1 MSDIG
6 IETAELLPANAAGTR
21 FGWLRQIGHSK
32 VAIFGT
38 AILAFWIFVGIAAP
52 WISPFP
58 PNQTVRPMASPGALA
73 SNGAVFWFG
82 TDHLGRDILARVI
95 WGTRTV
101 LVYAPLA
108 TALSFAVGVSGGLLA
123 GYRRGW
129 LDDLLSRLSDLV
141 LAFPALVLYII
152 IVSKFGASGLN
163 IVLAVTLASSPG
175 IMRLTRGLT
184 LALRDR
190 AFVAAAQLR
199 GEPAWRIMF
208 IEILPNAAGPLIVDA
223 CLRLGYV
230 VITIGTLG
238 FLGLGLPPPDPDW
251 GSMVNETRKFAL
263 VFPHMVLFPCLA
275 VSSLVLGLNLLADG
289 LRELVTQE

>member
-1 MSDIG
+1 VSDVGVEIG
-6 IETAELLPANAAGTR
+6 GSLPQAIAGAR
-21 FGWLRQIGHSK
+21 FGWARHIGRSK
-32 VAIFGT
+32 VAMIGM
-38 AILAFWIFVGIAAP
+38 AILAFWLIVAIAAP
-52 WISPFP
+52 WLAPFP
-58 PNQTVRPMASPGALA
+58 PNATIRPMAPPGAA
-73 SNGAVFWFG
+73 APNGGMFWFG
-82 TDHLGRDILARVI
+82 TDYLGRDILSRVI

-101 LVYAPLA
+101 LTYAPAA
-108 TALSFAVGVSGGLLA
+108 TALAFAVGISAGLLA

-129 LDDLLSRLSDLV
+129 LDEILSRLSDLV

-163 IVLAVTLASSPG
+163 IVLAVTFASSPA
-175 IMRLTRGLT
+175 IMRLTRGLV
-184 LALRDR
+184 LALRNQ

-208 IEILPNAAGPLIVDA
+208 IEILPNASGPLIVDA

-251 GSMVNETRKFAL
+251 GGMVNESRKFAL
-263 VFPHMVLFPCLA
+263 VFPYMVLFPCIA

-289 LRELVTQE
+289 LRELVAEE

>member
-1 MSDIG
+1 VNDVDL
-6 IETAELLPANAAGTR
+6 ELGVAVPQVVAGAR
-21 FGWLRQIGHSK
+21 FGWARHIGRSK
-32 VAIFGT
+32 VAVIGL
-38 AILAFWIFVGIAAP
+38 AIVAFWLVVAIAAP
-52 WISPFP
+52 WLAPFP
-58 PNQTVRPMASPGALA
+58 PNATIRPMALPGGPAP
-73 SNGAVFWFG
+73 GGGVFWFG
-82 TDHLGRDILARVI
+82 TDYLGRDILSRVI

-101 LVYAPLA
+101 LTYAPAA
-108 TALSFAVGVSGGLLA
+108 TALAFAVGISGGLLA

-129 LDDLLSRLSDLV
+129 MDELLSRFTDLV

-163 IVLAVTLASSPG
+163 IVLAVTFASSPA
-175 IMRLTRGLT
+175 IMRLTRGLV
-184 LALRDR
+184 LALRNQ

-208 IEILPNAAGPLIVDA
+208 VEILPNASGPLIVDA

-251 GSMVNETRKFAL
+251 GGMVNESRKFAL
-263 VFPHMVLFPCLA
+263 VFPHMVLFPCIA

-289 LRELVTQE
+289 LRELVAEA

>member
-1 MSDIG
+1 MSD
-6 IETAELLPANAAGTR
+6 AELALVPSAHVAGPR
-21 FGWLRQIGHSK
+21 FAWLRQIGHSRMAVLGLAIIGFWVF
-32 VAIFGT
+32 VA
-38 AILAFWIFVGIAAP
+38 VAAP
-52 WISPFP
+52 WLAPFP
-58 PNQTVRPMASPGALA
+58 PNQPVRPMASPGAIA
-73 SNGAVFWFG
+73 PNGAVFWFG
-82 TDHLGRDILARVI
+82 TDHLGRDILSRVI

-108 TALSFAVGVSGGLLA
+108 TALAFAIGITAGLLA

-129 LDDLLSRLSDLV
+129 LDEVLSRVSDLV
-141 LAFPALVLYII
+141 LAFPALVLYIV

-163 IVLAVTLASSPG
+163 ILLAVTLASSPA

-190 AFVAAAQLR
+190 AFIAAAQLR
-199 GEPAWRIMF
+199 GEPTWRTMF
-208 IEILPNAAGPLIVDA
+208 VEILPNAAGPLIVDA

-238 FLGLGLPPPDPDW
+238 FLGLGLPPPNPDW
-251 GSMVNETRKFAL
+251 GSMVNESRSFAL
-263 VFPHMVLFPCLA
+263 VFPHMVLFPCIA

>member
-1 MSDIG
+1 MS
-6 IETAELLPANAAGTR
+6 ETELEVAALLPAHLAAPR
-21 FGWLRQIGHSK
+21 FDWVRRIGHSRMTMFGL
-32 VAIFGT
+32 AIVG
-38 AILAFWIFVGIAAP
+38 FWIFVALAAP
-52 WISPFP
+52 WIAPFP
-58 PNQTVRPMASPGALA
+58 PNQTIRPMASPGAIA
-73 SNGAVFWFG
+73 PGGAVFWFG
-82 TDHLGRDILARVI
+82 TDHLGRDILSRVI

-101 LVYAPLA
+101 LIYAPLA
-108 TALSFAVGVSGGLLA
+108 TALAFAVGVSAGLLA

-129 LDDLLSRLSDLV
+129 LDEVLSRLTDLV
-141 LAFPALVLYII
+141 LAFPALVLYIV

-163 IVLAVTLASSPG
+163 IVLAVTLASSPA
-175 IMRLTRGLT
+175 IMRLTRGLV

-190 AFVAAAQLR
+190 AFVAAAKLR
-199 GEPAWRIMF
+199 GEPAWRIMYV
-208 IEILPNAAGPLIVDA
+208 EILPNAAGPLIVDA

-251 GSMVNETRKFAL
+251 GSMVNETRSFAL
-263 VFPHMVLFPCLA
+263 VFPHMVLFPCIA

>member
-1 MSDIG
+1 MS
-6 IETAELLPANAAGTR
+6 ETDLEVGALLPAHVAARR
-21 FGWLRQIGHSK
+21 FDWVRRIGRSRM
-32 VAIFGT
+32 VMLGLAIVG
-38 AILAFWIFVGIAAP
+38 FWIFVAVAAP
-52 WISPFP
+52 WIAPFP
-58 PNQTVRPMASPGALA
+58 PNQTIRPMAAPGAIA
-73 SNGAVFWFG
+73 PNGAVFWFG
-82 TDHLGRDILARVI
+82 TDHLGRDILSRVI

-101 LVYAPLA
+101 LIYAPLA
-108 TALSFAVGVSGGLLA
+108 TALAFAVGVSAGLLA

-129 LDDLLSRLSDLV
+129 LDEVLSRLTDLV
-141 LAFPALVLYII
+141 LAFPALVLYIV

-163 IVLAVTLASSPG
+163 IVLAVTLASSPAT
-175 IMRLTRGLT
+175 MRLTRGLV

-190 AFVAAAQLR
+190 AFVASAKLR

-208 IEILPNAAGPLIVDA
+208 VEILPNAAGPLIVDA

-251 GSMVNETRKFAL
+251 GSMVNETRSFAL
-263 VFPHMVLFPCLA
+263 VFPHMVLFPCIA
-275 VSSLVLGLNLLADG
+275 VSSLVFGLNLLADG

>member
-1 MSDIG
+1 VSDVG
-6 IETAELLPANAAGTR
+6 IELGDAVPQPVAGAR
-21 FGWLRQIGHSK
+21 FGWARHIGRSK
-32 VAIFGT
+32 VAVIGL
-38 AILAFWIFVGIAAP
+38 AIVAFWLVVAIAAP
-52 WISPFP
+52 WLAPFP
-58 PNQTVRPMASPGALA
+58 PNATIKPMALPGAA
-73 SNGAVFWFG
+73 APNGGVFWFG
-82 TDHLGRDILARVI
+82 TDYLGRDILSRVI

-101 LVYAPLA
+101 LTYAPAA
-108 TALSFAVGVSGGLLA
+108 TALAFAVGISGGLLA

-129 LDDLLSRLSDLV
+129 MDEVLSRLTDLV

-163 IVLAVTLASSPG
+163 IVLAVTFASSPA
-175 IMRLTRGLT
+175 IMRLTRGLV
-184 LALRDR
+184 LALRNQ

-199 GEPAWRIMF
+199 GEPAWRVMF
-208 IEILPNAAGPLIVDA
+208 VEILPNASGPLIVDA

-251 GSMVNETRKFAL
+251 GGMVNESRKFAL
-263 VFPHMVLFPCLA
+263 VFPHMVLFPCIA

-289 LRELVTQE
+289 LRELVAEA

>member
-1 MSDIG
+1 MSEMIDVTRPVERFAWLQPIG
-6 IETAELLPANAAGTR
+6 RSKAAMFGCAIVGFWLL
-21 FGWLRQIGHSK
+21 
-32 VAIFGT
+32 VA
-38 AILAFWIFVGIAAP
+38 IAAP
-52 WISPFP
+52 WIAPFP
-58 PNQTVRPMASPGALA
+58 PNMPIRPMASPGTV
-73 SNGAVFWFG
+73 GPGGVVFWFG
-82 TDHLGRDILARVI
+82 TDHLGRDILSRVI

-108 TALSFAVGVSGGLLA
+108 TALSFFVGMTGGLLA

-129 LDDLLSRLSDLV
+129 VDDLLSRISDLV

-163 IVLAVTLASSPG
+163 IALAVTLASSPA

-184 LALRDR
+184 LALRNR
-190 AFVAAAQLR
+190 AFVAAAELR
-199 GEPAWRIMF
+199 GEPTWRIMF
-208 IEILPNAAGPLIVDA
+208 VEILPNAAGPLIVDA

-230 VITIGTLG
+230 VVTIGTLG

-251 GSMVNETRKFAL
+251 GSMVNQTRQFAL
-263 VFPHMVLFPCLA
+263 VFPHMVLFPCIA
-275 VSSLVLGLNLLADG
+275 ISSLVLGLNLLADG